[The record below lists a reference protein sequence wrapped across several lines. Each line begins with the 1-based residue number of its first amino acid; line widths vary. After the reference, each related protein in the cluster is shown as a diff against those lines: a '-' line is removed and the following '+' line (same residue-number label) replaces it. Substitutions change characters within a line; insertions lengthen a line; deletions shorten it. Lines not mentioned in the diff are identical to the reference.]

1 MSDKMTGITHR
12 FGSDDA
18 EILSFVILFMVYLM
32 AMLSVVENVQ
42 SWIFVKCYEGS
53 EGNQLRR

>member
-1 MSDKMTGITHR
+1 MTGITHR

-42 SWIFVKCYEGS
+42 S
-53 EGNQLRR
+53 